1 MTSNPHRAK
10 KYRTIFT
17 PGARDDLRK
26 IDRPT
31 ALTILRKLAELESDP
46 FGFATTELVS
56 RPGVRRLRIGAY
68 RAFYTVEDD
77 RLIVWVLTVGHR
89 SAIHDR

>member
-1 MTSNPHRAK
+1 MTSGPDQAP

-26 IDRPT
+26 IDRAT
-31 ALTILRKLAELESDP
+31 ALTILRKLAALETDP
-46 FGFATTELVS
+46 LGFATTELVS
-56 RPGVRRLRIGAY
+56 RPGVRRLRVGAY
-68 RAFYTVEDD
+68 RVFYTIDQG

-89 SAIHDR
+89 STVYD